1 MIFAL
6 SVALAVAV
14 AAVVYFSRAR
24 GASPAPDKAAPAQN
38 PAAPVPA
45 RADPA
50 VYPVMREQALTA
62 TRAKFGLPGT
72 LDRLEPWGVVMDIA
86 FQDGGSY
93 TTIAFS
99 DGSASIYLSS
109 GGGFIGGHEHEAV
122 NKAARR
128 VVQLAARFQPQLTP
142 TPVFPLPAAGMV
154 TFYVLTDAGVLTGSA
169 PEEELGMQRDPL
181 WPLFHAAHEVIT
193 QYRLID
199 QGRRK

>member
-1 MIFAL
+1 MTFTVI
-6 SVALAVAV
+6 VAVAVAVAV
-14 AAVVYFSRAR
+14 AAGVYFSRSRA
-24 GASPAPDKAAPAQN
+24 ASPAPDTDTDNKSAGAGK
-38 PAAPVPA
+38 
-45 RADPA
+45 ADPA

-62 TRAKFGLPGT
+62 TRAKYGLPGT
-72 LDRLEPWGVVMDIA
+72 LNRLEPWGVVMDIA

-109 GGGFIGGHEHEAV
+109 GGGFIGGHEREAV

-128 VVQLAARFQPQLTP
+128 LVQLAARFQPQLTP

-181 WPLFHAAHEVIT
+181 WPLFHAAHDVIT

-199 QGRRK
+199 QARRK